1 MEKVIIELGLTD
13 IIEKFGKRVEKDAL
27 KGVLGGAEMI
37 VVDTSV
43 FIDAIFEYNPSRT
56 GIGRRFFRTVQDTRN
71 QVELIG
77 QPVRGMEHK
86 KAMSL
91 YELIVERVEIV
102 ETPQLRE
109 VSFEVALKTGCRAI
123 DSFYISVAHARDAIL
138 VSKDRFQV
146 ESALK
151 YGIRLEEWQEL
162 NKLLKN
168 RDG

>member
-1 MEKVIIELGLTD
+1 
-13 IIEKFGKRVEKDAL
+13 
-27 KGVLGGAEMI
+27 MI

-56 GIGRRFFRTVQDTRN
+56 GIARKFFRTVQDTRN
-71 QVELIG
+71 QVVEPDIFKIELIG
-77 QPVRGMEHK
+77 QLVRRMEHK
-86 KAMSL
+86 KAISL

-102 ETPQLRE
+102 DTAQLRE

-138 VSKDRFQV
+138 VSNDRFQV

-151 YGIRLEEWQEL
+151 YGIKAFYLLEEWQEL

>member
-1 MEKVIIELGLTD
+1 
-13 IIEKFGKRVEKDAL
+13 
-27 KGVLGGAEMI
+27 MI

-56 GIGRRFFRTVQDTRN
+56 GIARRFFRTVQDTRN
-71 QVELIG
+71 QVVEPDIFKIELIG
-77 QPVRGMEHK
+77 QLVRRMEHK
-86 KAMSL
+86 KAISL

-102 ETPQLRE
+102 DTAQLRE

-123 DSFYISVAHARDAIL
+123 DSFYISVAHARDTIL
-138 VSKDRFQV
+138 VSNDRFQV

-151 YGIRLEEWQEL
+151 YGIRAFYLLEEWQEL